1 MKLAELQRFFAAAAT
16 SHSGEIAGLAEVFL
30 GSESLSPSAR
40 LAIYNRG
47 YYYRLL
53 DALASV
59 FRQTKRLMGD
69 AAFERQGLA
78 YLAQHASDHP
88 AVERVGRAFSEFL
101 RARVPDSESFLADV
115 AALEWLRL
123 CALVAPNPT
132 GRALPSAL
140 EPASFSRSR
149 LCFVKSLHCLSLSA
163 RALGAFE
170 GNDAPT
176 SGSVAQT
183 AVAVWRRDHAV
194 CQTELEP
201 QELVA
206 LRAALGGAVMSDV
219 CAVFDTGE
227 PEADALRAFQVIDG
241 WFARKWLESVEFF
254 GP

>member
-16 SHSGEIAGLAEVFL
+16 SRSGEIAGLSEVFL

-78 YLAQHASDHP
+78 YLAEHASEHA
-88 AVERVGRAFSEFL
+88 AVERVGRIFPEFL
-101 RARVPDSESFLADV
+101 RARVLDSQNFLADV

-132 GRALPSAL
+132 GRALPSLPDGARAAGARRA
-140 EPASFSRSR
+140 PRSSRRRCHERR
-149 LCFVKSLHCLSLSA
+149 LCRFRH
-163 RALGAFE
+163 G
-170 GNDAPT
+170 
-176 SGSVAQT
+176 
-183 AVAVWRRDHAV
+183 
-194 CQTELEP
+194 
-201 QELVA
+201 
-206 LRAALGGAVMSDV
+206 
-219 CAVFDTGE
+219 
-227 PEADALRAFQVIDG
+227 
-241 WFARKWLESVEFF
+241 
-254 GP
+254 